1 MRPSLSQRRGFTL
14 IELLVVIAIIAIL
27 IGLLLPAVQKV
38 REAAARTQC
47 SNNLKQ
53 LALAAHD
60 CHDAKKQM
68 PPICTDSA
76 TTVVPAPSPFA
87 GQNYT
92 LHAWLFPYLEQDP
105 IYKAMTPSGYAGGQY
120 MQVIRGIICPSD
132 PTGTTGLCLTNNGGA
147 NGWAV
152 TSYPGNALVFG
163 NPYNGKV
170 YGAATFA
177 ASFPDGTSNTV
188 MFAEAFGTCG
198 NSGNVNG
205 STTYG
210 VLWADSNS
218 VWRPGFGFQNS
229 SNKGT
234 LGTFPAAG
242 TPMPIAGPPQIQPNF
257 ASTCDINNVQTG
269 HTSGM
274 NAALSDG
281 SVRNV
286 SGNISVTTWRQACDP
301 RDGVPLGGNW

>member
-132 PTGTTGLCLTNNGGA
+132 PTGTTGLCLTTNGGA

-163 NPYNGKV
+163 NPYTGKV

-188 MFAEAFGTCG
+188 MFAEAYGTCG
-198 NSGNVNG
+198 NSGSIGSLNG
-205 STTYG
+205 D
-210 VLWADSNS
+210 LWADSNGQ
-218 VWRPGFGFQNS
+218 WRPGFAFKSGTT
-229 SNKGT
+229 KGT
-234 LGTFPAAG
+234 VPTFPAAG
-242 TPMPIAGPPQIQPNF
+242 IPTPIKGPPQIQPNF
-257 ASTCDINNVQTG
+257 MSNCDADNVQTG
-269 HTSGM
+269 HSSGM
-274 NAALSDG
+274 NAALCDG

-286 SGNISVTTWRQACDP
+286 SSSVTLTTWQQVCDP
-301 RDGVPLGGNW
+301 RDGSVLGGNW